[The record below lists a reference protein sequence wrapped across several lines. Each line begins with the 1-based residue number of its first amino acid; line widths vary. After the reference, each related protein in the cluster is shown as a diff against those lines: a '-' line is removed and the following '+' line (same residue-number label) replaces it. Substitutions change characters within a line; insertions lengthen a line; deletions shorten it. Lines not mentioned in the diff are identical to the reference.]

1 MMKNKDTEPN
11 YIGWVEE
18 PVYAADGNLMAWTI
32 KLKKA
37 DLKNLEVFA
46 TPVNEQGQGG
56 NIFLQLRMSKG
67 GKPYGQVWDPN
78 SRSSQEK
85 LSQKQAHAE
94 VASGNDDG
102 LPF

>member
-1 MMKNKDTEPN
+1 MRNNEDTKPN

-18 PVYAADGNLMAWTI
+18 PVYAPDGNLMAWTI

-37 DLKNLEVFA
+37 DLKNLEAFA
-46 TPVNEQGQGG
+46 TPVNEKGEGG
-56 NIFLQLRMSKG
+56 NIFLQLRLSKG

-78 SRSSQEK
+78 SRKSQENASK
-85 LSQKQAHAE
+85 RQAVAE
-94 VASGNDDG
+94 ANDG